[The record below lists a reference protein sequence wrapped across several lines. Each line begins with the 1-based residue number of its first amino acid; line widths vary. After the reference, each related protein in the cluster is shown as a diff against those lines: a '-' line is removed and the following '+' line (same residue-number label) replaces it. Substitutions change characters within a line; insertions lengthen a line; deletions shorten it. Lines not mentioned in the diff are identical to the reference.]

1 MICNS
6 RIDLKVPYAEKNQAK
21 VHGARWDLDKQTWY
35 APPGTNLENLK
46 KWLPKG
52 VLDETAE
59 PALPRSAKPE
69 KGIAL
74 TELLDRVKGVIDEG
88 FPKSEWVRAEISE
101 LRGKNEHLYL
111 TLCERNDQGDILA
124 QTKGIIWKTRA
135 QSITAKFVQA
145 TGEGLKTDIK
155 ILCLAKVRFD
165 PLYGLDL
172 IIEDVDPSYTL
183 GDLAAKLAR
192 IREKLQQ
199 TGLYARNK
207 QLPAPVEFVRV
218 AVISPETSA
227 GLGDFR
233 READRLQTAIL
244 CEFHL
249 FPATFQGVET
259 SSSIQTAVFQALT
272 AHKQKPFDALVVIRG
287 GGSVTDLAWLNDM
300 DLAKLLCQSPVPIF
314 TGIGHERDNTILD
327 EIAHTRFDT
336 PSKVALH
343 ISTTIKDNAL
353 AAIQAWER
361 INALVGR
368 IILRERT
375 MLTTQADRIETGVR
389 SVMRR
394 VESDQDGFLKLI
406 QTAMTAQVRE
416 ATIALETQQ
425 KRLIDGAEKAICDAK
440 LGVTRLLE
448 SITQKTQIQ
457 LESERSEIERLVHT
471 VTLKAQTRLDAV
483 RLDLDQIKIQVGR
496 DTGRMVT
503 KAVDDLDKSLS
514 LLETGAISITDDA
527 RKDIESFARIIVG
540 MGPQSTLQRGFAI
553 ARDDEDKP
561 LTSREAAMN
570 HASFQVEFRDGRVA
584 VKNTD
589 RSEEMSNE
597 RREPA

>member
-1 MICNS
+1 M
-6 RIDLKVPYAEKNQAK
+6 
-21 VHGARWDLDKQTWY
+21 T
-35 APPGTNLENLK
+35 
-46 KWLPKG
+46 
-52 VLDETAE
+52 
-59 PALPRSAKPE
+59 RS
-69 KGIAL
+69 
-74 TELLDRVKGVIDEG
+74 T
-88 FPKSEWVRAEISE
+88 
-101 LRGKNEHLYL
+101 
-111 TLCERNDQGDILA
+111 
-124 QTKGIIWKTRA
+124 
-135 QSITAKFVQA
+135 
-145 TGEGLKTDIK
+145 
-155 ILCLAKVRFD
+155 
-165 PLYGLDL
+165 GLDL

-259 SSSIQTAVFQALT
+259 SSSIQTAVLQALT

-368 IILRERT
+368 IISRERT
-375 MLTTQADRIETGVR
+375 MLATQADRIETGVR

-394 VESDQDGFLKLI
+394 VESDQEGFLKLI
-406 QTAMTAQVRE
+406 QAAMTAQVRE

-425 KRLIDGAEKAICDAK
+425 DRVIDGAEKAMCDAK

-457 LESERSEIERLVHT
+457 LGNERSEIERLAHT
-471 VTLKAQTRLDAV
+471 VTLKAQTRLDAAG
-483 RLDLDQIKIQVGR
+483 RDLDQIKTQVGR

-514 LLETGAISITDDA
+514 LLESGAISITDDA
-527 RKDIESFARIIVG
+527 RKDIENFARIIVG

-553 ARDDEDKP
+553 ARDNDDKP

-570 HASFQVEFRDGRVA
+570 HASFQVQFRDGRVA

-589 RSEEMSNE
+589 RSGGDEQ
-597 RREPA
+597 

>member
-46 KWLPKG
+46 KWLPIG

-69 KGIAL
+69 KGITL

-101 LRGKNEHLYL
+101 LRDKNGHLYPTL
-111 TLCERNDQGDILA
+111 TERNDLGDILA
-124 QTKGIIWKTRA
+124 QAKGVIWRHKA
-135 QSITAKFVQA
+135 EFITAKFEEA

-155 ILCLAKVRFD
+155 ILCLARVQFHV
-165 PLYGLDL
+165 LYGLDL

-199 TGLYARNK
+199 TGLYSRNK

-233 READRLQTAIL
+233 READLLQNAGL
-244 CEFHL
+244 CDFHL

-259 SSSIQTAVFQALT
+259 SSSIQTAVFQALA
-272 AHKQKPFDALVVIRG
+272 AHKQKAFDALVLIRG

-343 ISTTIKDNAL
+343 LSTTIKDNAL
-353 AAIQAWER
+353 AAIQAWDR

-368 IILRERT
+368 IISRERT
-375 MLTTQADRIETGVR
+375 MLATQADRIETGVR

-394 VESDQDGFLKLI
+394 VESDQEGFVRLI
-406 QTAMTAQVRE
+406 QAAITAQVRE

-425 KRLIDGAEKAICDAK
+425 GRVIDGAEKALCDAE
-440 LGVTRLLE
+440 LGVARLLE
-448 SITQKTQIQ
+448 SITQRTQIQ
-457 LESERSEIERLVHT
+457 LETERSEIARLVHT
-471 VTLKAQTRLDAV
+471 VTLKAQTRLDSAV
-483 RLDLDQIKIQVGR
+483 LDLDQIKTQFGR
-496 DTGRMVT
+496 DAGRMIT
-503 KAVDDLDKSLS
+503 KAVDDLDESLS
-514 LLETGAISITDDA
+514 LLESGAISITDDA
-527 RKDIESFARIIVG
+527 RKDIENFARIIVG

-553 ARDDEDKP
+553 ARDNDDKP

-570 HASFQVEFRDGRVA
+570 HASFQVQFRDGRV
-584 VKNTD
+584 VVTNTD
-589 RSEEMSNE
+589 RLGED
-597 RREPA
+597 EP

>member
-1 MICNS
+1 M
-6 RIDLKVPYAEKNQAK
+6 
-21 VHGARWDLDKQTWY
+21 
-35 APPGTNLENLK
+35 
-46 KWLPKG
+46 
-52 VLDETAE
+52 
-59 PALPRSAKPE
+59 
-69 KGIAL
+69 
-74 TELLDRVKGVIDEG
+74 
-88 FPKSEWVRAEISE
+88 
-101 LRGKNEHLYL
+101 
-111 TLCERNDQGDILA
+111 
-124 QTKGIIWKTRA
+124 
-135 QSITAKFVQA
+135 
-145 TGEGLKTDIK
+145 
-155 ILCLAKVRFD
+155 
-165 PLYGLDL
+165 DL

-259 SSSIQTAVFQALT
+259 SSSIQTAVLQALT

-368 IILRERT
+368 IISRERT
-375 MLTTQADRIETGVR
+375 MLATQADRIETGVR

-394 VESDQDGFLKLI
+394 VESDQEGFVRLI
-406 QTAMTAQVRE
+406 QTAITAQVRE

-425 KRLIDGAEKAICDAK
+425 GRVIDGAEKAMCDAK

-457 LESERSEIERLVHT
+457 LESERSEIERLAHT
-471 VTLKAQTRLDAV
+471 VTLKAQTRLDAAA
-483 RLDLDQIKIQVGR
+483 LDLDQIKTQVGR
-496 DTGRMVT
+496 DAGRMVT

-514 LLETGAISITDDA
+514 LLESGAISITDDA
-527 RKDIESFARIIVG
+527 RKDIENFARIIVG

-553 ARDDEDKP
+553 ARDNEDKP

-570 HASFQVEFRDGRVA
+570 HASFQVQFRDGRVA

-589 RSEEMSNE
+589 RSGGDE
-597 RREPA
+597 R